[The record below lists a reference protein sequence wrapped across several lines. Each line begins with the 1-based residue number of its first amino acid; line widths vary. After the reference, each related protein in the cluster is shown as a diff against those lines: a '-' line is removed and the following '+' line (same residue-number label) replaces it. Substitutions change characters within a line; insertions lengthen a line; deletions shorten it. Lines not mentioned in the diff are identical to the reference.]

1 MQLPP
6 VSIPLARGPGD
17 GRRTLRGGS
26 ADGRAVD
33 EILYFYQMDS

>member
-6 VSIPLARGPGD
+6 VSIPVALGPGD
-17 GRRTLRGGS
+17 GRREGREGTP
-26 ADGRAVD
+26 DGRAVD